1 MTSGLEWTDAE
12 AVAAFGKRSTELDA
26 RALGLGT
33 VAAVDILQVKL
44 LPAMSQMQLLLRD
57 RDGERLYTA
66 TVPLLRIED
75 GDETA
80 NIRRAD

>member
-1 MTSGLEWTDAE
+1 MNSGLEWTDAE
-12 AVAAFGKRSTELDA
+12 AVAAFRKRATELDA
-26 RALGLGT
+26 SDLGLGM

-75 GDETA
+75 GDTTA
-80 NIRRAD
+80 YVRRAD